1 MLNLWESHR
10 DCSTL
15 PRLPWKETV
24 RGGSDF
30 PLGTC
35 QLHGGHTARS
45 LGSWWVPHHALGEP
59 GLELSITQWH
69 GHCGLQRAEQP
80 RQGQLWLTHSHVL
93 ILREV
98 YNPEG
103 FKPPLKHPFL
113 LLLWDKLAVKS
124 CGWCR
129 KESWGWKWKVKKANK
144 KAHHRAISLPAG
156 GSSSSPLPTNSSIYK
171 RAFNCSSVS
180 FLFIICIVLATFQN
194 AEGSCLLSE
203 ELIQSLCNPETKLT
217 KKRRKWCS

>member
-1 MLNLWESHR
+1 MERNRTGRIAL
-10 DCSTL
+10 
-15 PRLPWKETV
+15 
-24 RGGSDF
+24 
-30 PLGTC
+30 
-35 QLHGGHTARS
+35 S
-45 LGSWWVPHHALGEP
+45 LGDMPAARRARCQEP
-59 GLELSITQWH
+59 GIPV
-69 GHCGLQRAEQP
+69 GPPPRAGRAWTGAEHHSVTRP
-80 RQGQLWLTHSHVL
+80 LWSTMCRTATAKGQLWLTHSYVL
-93 ILREV
+93 ILTEV

-103 FKPPLKHPFL
+103 FKPPLKHTFL
-113 LLLWDKLAVKS
+113 LPLWDKLVVKS
-124 CGWCR
+124 CRWCR

-194 AEGSCLLSE
+194 AEGCCLLSE
-203 ELIQSLCNPETKLT
+203 ELIQSLCNPETKLI